1 MGPTW
6 SASRRGQPLPCASHT
21 FLTLPRATIGI
32 TTDGTGVGSES
43 WREPQRTLRVPSP
56 PGDAVTERRRS
67 EDLRSAGVVLFW
79 NCLGWRRRT
88 RIWRRALFPRSTVFS
103 GEQKRWV
110 LGTTCISG
118 LGCVCVWGGSCLPHL
133 TTWPS
138 TALCTC
144 MQYPGTTPFLHLA
157 WVTPSS
163 RPSIFTYSVVPVM
176 WGGHPSVHPRTPQDL
191 TLQGLFGEE
200 AVLNHAPSLCPVLP
214 FSHAGLLFFF
224 NHQCYTVITKKAIL

>member
-1 MGPTW
+1 MLVGGG
-6 SASRRGQPLPCASHT
+6 SPCASHT
-21 FLTLPRATIGI
+21 FLALPRATIGI

-79 NCLGWRRRT
+79 NCLGRRRRT

-118 LGCVCVWGGSCLPHL
+118 LGCVCGGWLVPSPPHYLAQHCTLHVHAIPRHHPLPPLGLGHSLESSVHLYVQCRSCYVGWASICPSQDPPGPDTSGFIWGGS
-133 TTWPS
+133 S
-138 TALCTC
+138 
-144 MQYPGTTPFLHLA
+144 
-157 WVTPSS
+157 
-163 RPSIFTYSVVPVM
+163 
-176 WGGHPSVHPRTPQDL
+176 PQ
-191 TLQGLFGEE
+191 
-200 AVLNHAPSLCPVLP
+200 SCP
-214 FSHAGLLFFF
+214 FSLSCPPL
-224 NHQCYTVITKKAIL
+224 